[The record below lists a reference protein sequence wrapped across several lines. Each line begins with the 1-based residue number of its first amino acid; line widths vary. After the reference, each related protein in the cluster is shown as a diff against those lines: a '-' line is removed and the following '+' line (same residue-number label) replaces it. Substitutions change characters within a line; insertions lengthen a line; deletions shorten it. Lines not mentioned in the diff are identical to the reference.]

1 MFDNIGGKLK
11 KLAVILFIVGVIAS
25 LVCAIVYGR
34 TVEVYSHRTET
45 TFNFWLFLLIL
56 VGGCGASYV
65 EVMALYAFGQ
75 LVENSDTSTQLALND
90 SKERGNEKRNAAPS
104 YQYGASARK
113 PVTDVPKKNCPYC
126 GARNN
131 LNNKTCFA
139 CGKTIE

>member
-11 KLAVILFIVGVIAS
+11 KLAVILFVIGVIAS

-34 TVEVYSHRTET
+34 TVKVYSYHTET

-56 VGGCGASYV
+56 VGGCIASYV

-75 LVENSDTSTQLALND
+75 LVENSDTRTQLALD
-90 SKERGNEKRNAAPS
+90 AAKERENEKWESNTTPS
-104 YQYGASARK
+104 YGASARK
-113 PVTDVPKKNCPYC
+113 PVTNAPKKDCPYC